1 MREGEPGWFYVG
13 NGQLRYKDGAGW
25 TDRYEDI
32 DGDATTSDVE
42 LGPVSGKS
50 GRRRGGP
57 ALSPFTRR
65 CAAAAY
71 RMIAPG
77 WRLIAAGVRRGIRQ
91 CVEEGHRTTSKTSRG
106 AGDRCGVGT

>member
-77 WRLIAAGVRRGIRQ
+77 WRLIAAGYSEASASASRRAIARRPR
-91 CVEEGHRTTSKTSRG
+91 HRGGRG
-106 AGDRCGVGT
+106 QM